1 MPPRMTAM
9 MMDRG
14 AMGMPGMGTGMMS
27 TAGMMGTTGAPAG
40 MGMVMVPKC
49 TMTFAK
55 CDGGMTIDC
64 VCDDKA
70 SAAMMQNLCTMMA
83 GGMCSCCCMMNGM
96 MTCCCNLTMA
106 MCRCEATDMGV
117 RMTCTS
123 GDKACCAMIQACCDC
138 MTGMMKAGCSCCL
151 MMNNM
156 PVCCC

>member
-1 MPPRMTAM
+1 MTSM

-14 AMGMPGMGTGMMS
+14 AMGMTGMGAGMAAQ
-27 TAGMMGTTGAPAG
+27 AGMMGSTGAAPAG
-40 MGMVMVPKC
+40 MGMMMVPKC
-49 TMTFAK
+49 TMTFAR
-55 CDGGMTIDC
+55 CEGGMTIDC
-64 VCDDKA
+64 VCDDKT
-70 SAAMMQNLCTMMA
+70 SAAMIQNLCTMMA

-96 MTCCCNLTMA
+96 TTCCCNLTMA

-123 GDKACCAMIQACCDC
+123 GDKDCCAMIQACCDC
-138 MTGMMKAGCSCCL
+138 CTAMMKAGCTCCL